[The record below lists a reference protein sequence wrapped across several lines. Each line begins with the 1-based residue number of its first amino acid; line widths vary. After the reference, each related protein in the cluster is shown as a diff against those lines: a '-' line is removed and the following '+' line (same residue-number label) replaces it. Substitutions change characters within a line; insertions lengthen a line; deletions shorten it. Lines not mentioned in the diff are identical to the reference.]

1 MAAQMKTNLELVE
14 INAIER
20 RILSASTSKG
30 SPNHPH
36 VGELRAVWALAQAGR
51 EVERIAPRD

>member
-20 RILSASTSKG
+20 RIDTTAT
-30 SPNHPH
+30 
-36 VGELRAVWALAQAGR
+36 
-51 EVERIAPRD
+51 

>member
-1 MAAQMKTNLELVE
+1 MKTNLELVE

-30 SPNHPH
+30 GPNHPH